1 MWTLSRLVEGFDA
14 GWRFSGSSFA
24 AQSSHDVWK
33 VVGLRLLA
41 MTPAEMEGLV
51 IGPVTHHVGRE
62 RVAAFVDVTG
72 DDAERWRE
80 HAPPGYAAAL
90 LFAVAGDFLTDPR
103 IAPYLA
109 TLIHIDQQFTF
120 SGPIPIGTDVVVTGA
135 VDRVRERG
143 GAYFV
148 TFVATG
154 EVDGG
159 VVLESRS
166 TFLMSDEAAGEAATD
181 APEPAVG
188 DCGRNDTAGGSSEVQ
203 VGQTSTMAKSA
214 SRKDLIR
221 YSAATGDFNP
231 LHWDH
236 KSARA
241 AGLEGVVVHG
251 LLMLSWL
258 AQQASAFGTGPAPVA
273 TIKVRFRSALRPAEA
288 ARIEATVKDI
298 TIDRRE
304 ADIGLRLGVGEA
316 DVVTG
321 SAVVRLEA
329 VTP

>member
-1 MWTLSRLVEGFDA
+1 
-14 GWRFSGSSFA
+14 
-24 AQSSHDVWK
+24 
-33 VVGLRLLA
+33 
-41 MTPAEMEGLV
+41 MEGLV

-62 RVAAFVDVTG
+62 RVSAFADVTG
-72 DDAERWRE
+72 DDTDRWRE

-120 SGPIPIGTDVVVTGA
+120 PRPITVDADVVVTGT
-135 VDRVRERG
+135 VSRVRERG

-148 TFVATG
+148 TFVASG
-154 EVDGG
+154 EVADE
-159 VVLESRS
+159 VVLQSRS
-166 TFLMSDEAAGEAATD
+166 TFLMSDEAAAEVATD
-181 APEPAVG
+181 EAEPAV
-188 DCGRNDTAGGSSEVQ
+188 DDRDSNETAGVLLDVE
-203 VGQTSTMAKSA
+203 VGQTASSAKSA

-236 KSARA
+236 ESARA
-241 AGLEGVVVHG
+241 AGLEGVAVHG
-251 LLMLSWL
+251 LLMLSWF

-273 TIKVRFRSALRPAEA
+273 TIKARFRSALRSAEA
-288 ARIEATVKDI
+288 ARVEATVKAVD
-298 TIDRRE
+298 TDDRE
-304 ADIGLRLGVGEA
+304 ASIGLRLSAG
-316 DVVTG
+316 DVDIVTG

>member
-1 MWTLSRLVEGFDA
+1 
-14 GWRFSGSSFA
+14 
-24 AQSSHDVWK
+24 
-33 VVGLRLLA
+33 
-41 MTPAEMEGLV
+41 MEGLV
-51 IGPVTHHVGRE
+51 IGPVAHHVGRE

-72 DDAERWRE
+72 DDAERWRD

-90 LFAVAGDFLTDPR
+90 LFAVAGEFLTDPR

-120 SGPIPIGTDVVVTGA
+120 SGPIPVDADVVVTGT

-154 EVDGG
+154 EVAGN

-166 TFLMSDEAAGEAATD
+166 TFLMSDEAAAEVATD
-181 APEPAVG
+181 EVEPAVVHRG
-188 DCGRNDTAGGSSEVQ
+188 PNDAPGEISEAQ
-203 VGQTSTMAKSA
+203 VGSVLTMSKSA
-214 SRKDLIR
+214 SRQDLIR

-236 KSARA
+236 ESARA
-241 AGLEGVVVHG
+241 AGLQGVVVHG

-258 AQQASAFGTGPAPVA
+258 AQQASAFSTEPAPIA

-288 ARIEATVKDI
+288 ARIEATVKTVATDG
-298 TIDRRE
+298 RE
-304 ADIGLRLGVGEA
+304 AKVGLRLSAGDT
-316 DVVTG
+316 DVATG
-321 SAVVRLEA
+321 SAVIRLEA
-329 VTP
+329 VTR

>member
-1 MWTLSRLVEGFDA
+1 
-14 GWRFSGSSFA
+14 
-24 AQSSHDVWK
+24 
-33 VVGLRLLA
+33 

-62 RVAAFVDVTG
+62 RVSVFVDVTG
-72 DDAERWRE
+72 DDTDRWRE

-120 SGPIPIGTDVVVTGA
+120 PRPITVDTDVVVTGT
-135 VDRVRERG
+135 VSRVRERG

-148 TFVATG
+148 TFVASAEDAG
-154 EVDGG
+154 E

-166 TFLMSDEAAGEAATD
+166 TFLMSDEAAAEVATD
-181 APEPAVG
+181 EAEPAV
-188 DCGRNDTAGGSSEVQ
+188 DDRDSNETAGVLLDVE
-203 VGQTSTMAKSA
+203 VGQTASSAKSA

-236 KSARA
+236 ESARA

-258 AQQASAFGTGPAPVA
+258 AQQASAFGTGPRPIAM
-273 TIKVRFRSALRPAEA
+273 IKARFRSALRPAEA
-288 ARIEATVKDI
+288 ARVEATVKAVD
-298 TIDRRE
+298 TGDRE
-304 ADIGLRLGVGEA
+304 ASIGLLLSAG
-316 DVVTG
+316 DVDIVTG

>member
-1 MWTLSRLVEGFDA
+1 MQNPIRGVNDPP
-14 GWRFSGSSFA
+14 
-24 AQSSHDVWK
+24 
-33 VVGLRLLA
+33 GLRLLA
-41 MTPAEMEGLV
+41 MTPVEMEGLV

-62 RVAAFVDVTG
+62 RIGAFVDATG
-72 DDAERWRE
+72 DDPGRWRD

-120 SGPIPIGTDVVVTGA
+120 AGPIAVDSDVVVTGT
-135 VDRVRERG
+135 VERVRARG

-154 EVDGG
+154 TVTDD

-166 TFLMSDEAAGEAATD
+166 TFLMSDEAASEVSVDLG
-181 APEPAVG
+181 EPAVG
-188 DCGRNDTAGGSSEVQ
+188 DRAPNDMPVVVSNIQEGS
-203 VGQTSTMAKSA
+203 TFTMAKSA

-221 YSAATGDFNP
+221 YAAATGDFNP

-236 KSARA
+236 ESARA
-241 AGLEGVVVHG
+241 AGLDGVVVHG

-258 AQQASAFGTGPAPVA
+258 AQQASVLGTGPAPLA
-273 TIKVRFRSALRPAEA
+273 TIKARFRSALRPAET
-288 ARIEATVKDI
+288 ARTEATVKAIATDGRN
-298 TIDRRE
+298 IDV
-304 ADIGLRLGVGEA
+304 GLRLSVGDT

-321 SAVVRLEA
+321 SAVVRLER

>member
-1 MWTLSRLVEGFDA
+1 
-14 GWRFSGSSFA
+14 
-24 AQSSHDVWK
+24 
-33 VVGLRLLA
+33 
-41 MTPAEMEGLV
+41 MTPAEMEDLV

-109 TLIHIDQQFTF
+109 TLIHIDQQF
-120 SGPIPIGTDVVVTGA
+120 SYPAPIAVDSDVVVTGT
-135 VDRVRERG
+135 VERVRERG

-154 EVDGG
+154 TAGNR

-166 TFLMSDEAAGEAATD
+166 TFLMSDEAAAEVATD
-181 APEPAVG
+181 EAEPAVAERG
-188 DCGRNDTAGGSSEVQ
+188 PNDTPGEIFETQ
-203 VGQTSTMAKSA
+203 VGSIHTMSKSA

-221 YSAATGDFNP
+221 YSASTGDFNP

-236 KSARA
+236 ESARA

-258 AQQASAFGTGPAPVA
+258 AQQAGAFGTGPAPVA
-273 TIKVRFRSALRPAEA
+273 TIKARFRSALRPAEA
-288 ARIEATVKDI
+288 ARIEATVK
-298 TIDRRE
+298 TIVEDGRG
-304 ADIGLRLGVGEA
+304 ASIGLRLSTGDI

>member
-1 MWTLSRLVEGFDA
+1 
-14 GWRFSGSSFA
+14 
-24 AQSSHDVWK
+24 
-33 VVGLRLLA
+33 
-41 MTPAEMEGLV
+41 MEGLV
-51 IGPVTHHVGRE
+51 IGPVTHNVSRE

-72 DDAERWRE
+72 DDAERWRD

-120 SGPIPIGTDVVVTGA
+120 SGPIPIDADVVVTGT

-148 TFVATG
+148 TFVASG
-154 EVDGG
+154 EVEGEA
-159 VVLESRS
+159 VLESKS
-166 TFLMSDEAAGEAATD
+166 TFLMSDEAAGEVATDEGEPVVDDRAQND
-181 APEPAVG
+181 APEAVSG
-188 DCGRNDTAGGSSEVQ
+188 VGVGS
-203 VGQTSTMAKSA
+203 TFTMAKSA

-236 KSARA
+236 ESARA
-241 AGLEGVVVHG
+241 AGLDGVVVHG

-258 AQQASAFGTGPAPVA
+258 AQQASAFGADPVPV
-273 TIKVRFRSALRPAEA
+273 IKIKARFRSALRPADA
-288 ARIEATVKDI
+288 AQIEATVK
-298 TIDRRE
+298 TIATDVRE
-304 ADIGLRLGVGEA
+304 ADVGLRLTAA
-316 DVVTG
+316 DNDVITG

>member
-1 MWTLSRLVEGFDA
+1 
-14 GWRFSGSSFA
+14 
-24 AQSSHDVWK
+24 
-33 VVGLRLLA
+33 

-72 DDAERWRE
+72 DDTERWRD

-120 SGPIPIGTDVVVTGA
+120 AAPIAIGSDVVVTGT

-154 EVDGG
+154 TVAED

-166 TFLMSDEAAGEAATD
+166 TFLMSDEAA
-181 APEPAVG
+181 
-188 DCGRNDTAGGSSEVQ
+188 SEVAIDLGEPTVADRAPNDIPMVVSNVQ
-203 VGQTSTMAKSA
+203 DGSTFAMAKSA
-214 SRKDLIR
+214 SRNDLIR

-236 KSARA
+236 ESARA
-241 AGLEGVVVHG
+241 AGLKGVVVHG

-258 AQQASAFGTGPAPVA
+258 AQQASAFGTGPTPIA

-288 ARIEATVKDI
+288 ARVEATVK
-298 TIDRRE
+298 TIAADGRE
-304 ADIGLRLGVGEA
+304 AKIGLGLSVGEA

-321 SAVVRLEA
+321 SAVIRLEA
-329 VTP
+329 VTR

>member
-1 MWTLSRLVEGFDA
+1 MRV
-14 GWRFSGSSFA
+14 
-24 AQSSHDVWK
+24 
-33 VVGLRLLA
+33 
-41 MTPAEMEGLV
+41 MTPGDLAGSV
-51 IGPVTHHVGRE
+51 IGPIAHRVDRE
-62 RVAAFVDVTG
+62 RIDAFVEVTG
-72 DDAERWRE
+72 DDAKRWRGQ
-80 HAPPGYAAAL
+80 APPGYAAAL

-120 SGPIPIGTDVVVTGA
+120 SRPIAVDADVVVTGT
-135 VDRVRERG
+135 VSRVRERG

-148 TFVATG
+148 TFVASG
-154 EVDGG
+154 EIAGE

-166 TFLMSDEAAGEAATD
+166 TFLMSDEATGGVATD
-181 APEPAVG
+181 APEPDVSDRA
-188 DCGRNDTAGGSSEVQ
+188 RNDTVVASSEAQ
-203 VGQTSTMAKSA
+203 MGQTSTMEKSA

-236 KSARA
+236 DSARA

-258 AQQASAFGTGPAPVA
+258 AQQASVYGRGPAPVA

-298 TIDRRE
+298 ATDCRE
-304 ADIGLRLGVGEA
+304 AVIGLRLSVGEA
-316 DVVTG
+316 EVVTG

>member
-1 MWTLSRLVEGFDA
+1 
-14 GWRFSGSSFA
+14 
-24 AQSSHDVWK
+24 
-33 VVGLRLLA
+33 

-51 IGPVTHHVGRE
+51 IGPVTHNVGRE

-72 DDAERWRE
+72 DDPERWRN

-109 TLIHIDQQFTF
+109 TLIHIDQQFTY
-120 SGPIPIGTDVVVTGA
+120 SGSIPIDADVVVTGT

-154 EVDGG
+154 EVGGG

-166 TFLMSDEAAGEAATD
+166 TFLMSDEAAAEVGTD
-181 APEPAVG
+181 GGEPAVAERG
-188 DCGRNDTAGGSSEVQ
+188 PNDPPGEISVAQ
-203 VGQTSTMAKSA
+203 VGSVSTMLKSA

-221 YSAATGDFNP
+221 YSSATGDFNP

-236 KSARA
+236 ASARA
-241 AGLEGVVVHG
+241 AGLGGVVVHG

-258 AQQASAFGTGPAPVA
+258 AQQASVLGAGPAPVVK
-273 TIKVRFRSALRPAEA
+273 IKARFRSALRPAEA
-288 ARIEATVKDI
+288 VRIEATVKSIAPDGSE
-298 TIDRRE
+298 T
-304 ADIGLRLGVGEA
+304 DIGLRLSAGDT

-321 SAVVRLEA
+321 SAVVRLGA

>member
-1 MWTLSRLVEGFDA
+1 MP
-14 GWRFSGSSFA
+14 
-24 AQSSHDVWK
+24 
-33 VVGLRLLA
+33 
-41 MTPAEMEGLV
+41 MTPVEMEGLV

-72 DDAERWRE
+72 DDAERWCD

-120 SGPIPIGTDVVVTGA
+120 SGPIPIDIGVVVTGK

-148 TFVATG
+148 TFVASGDVGG
-154 EVDGG
+154 E

-166 TFLMSDEAAGEAATD
+166 TFLMSDEAAAEVATD
-181 APEPAVG
+181 EAEPAVAERG
-188 DCGRNDTAGGSSEVQ
+188 PNDAPGAITEVQ
-203 VGQTSTMAKSA
+203 VGSTFAVAKSA

-236 KSARA
+236 ESARA

-258 AQQASAFGTGPAPVA
+258 AQQAGAFSTGPAPVA
-273 TIKVRFRSALRPAEA
+273 TVKVRFRSALRPAEA
-288 ARIEATVKDI
+288 ARIEASVK
-298 TIDRRE
+298 TIVNDGRE
-304 ADIGLRLGVGEA
+304 ASIGLRLSAGDI

-329 VTP
+329 VTR

>member
-1 MWTLSRLVEGFDA
+1 
-14 GWRFSGSSFA
+14 
-24 AQSSHDVWK
+24 
-33 VVGLRLLA
+33 

-51 IGPVTHHVGRE
+51 IGPVMHRVGRE
-62 RVAAFVDVTG
+62 RVSAFVDVTG
-72 DDAERWRE
+72 DDTDRWRE

-109 TLIHIDQQFTF
+109 TLIHVDQQFTF
-120 SGPIPIGTDVVVTGA
+120 SGSITVETDVVVTGTA
-135 VDRVRERG
+135 SRVRERG

-148 TFVATG
+148 TFVASAEVAG
-154 EVDGG
+154 E

-166 TFLMSDEAAGEAATD
+166 TFLMSDEAAAEVATD
-181 APEPAVG
+181 EAEPAV
-188 DCGRNDTAGGSSEVQ
+188 DARDSNETAGVLLDVEA
-203 VGQTSTMAKSA
+203 GQTAGSAKSA

-236 KSARA
+236 ESARA

-258 AQQASAFGTGPAPVA
+258 AQQASAFGAGPAPIA
-273 TIKVRFRSALRPAEA
+273 TIKARFRSALRPAEA
-288 ARIEATVKDI
+288 TRIEATVKTVATD
-298 TIDRRE
+298 DRE
-304 ADIGLRLGVGEA
+304 ASIGLRLSAG
-316 DVVTG
+316 DVEIVTG

>member
-1 MWTLSRLVEGFDA
+1 
-14 GWRFSGSSFA
+14 
-24 AQSSHDVWK
+24 
-33 VVGLRLLA
+33 

-72 DDAERWRE
+72 DDAERWRD

-109 TLIHIDQQFTF
+109 TLIHIDQQFTY
-120 SGPIPIGTDVVVTGA
+120 SGAIPVDADVVVTGT

-148 TFVATG
+148 TFVASG
-154 EVDGG
+154 EVAGD
-159 VVLESRS
+159 VVLDSRS
-166 TFLMSDEAAGEAATD
+166 TFLMSDEAAAEVAAD
-181 APEPAVG
+181 AGEPAVA
-188 DCGRNDTAGGSSEVQ
+188 DRATNDAPGAIAGVGVGS
-203 VGQTSTMAKSA
+203 TFTTAKSA
-214 SRKDLIR
+214 SRRDLIR
-221 YSAATGDFNP
+221 YAAATADFNP

-236 KSARA
+236 ESART

-258 AQQASAFGTGPAPVA
+258 AEQASAIGTGPAPVA

-288 ARIEATVKDI
+288 ARIETTVKAVATDGR
-298 TIDRRE
+298 D
-304 ADIGLRLGVGEA
+304 ADLGLRLSIGDT

-329 VTP
+329 VTT

>member
-1 MWTLSRLVEGFDA
+1 
-14 GWRFSGSSFA
+14 
-24 AQSSHDVWK
+24 
-33 VVGLRLLA
+33 
-41 MTPAEMEGLV
+41 MEGLV

-62 RVAAFVDVTG
+62 RIAAFVGVTG
-72 DDAERWRE
+72 DDAERWSD

-120 SGPIPIGTDVVVTGA
+120 SGPVPVDTDVVVIGTVG
-135 VDRVRERG
+135 RVRERG

-148 TFVATG
+148 TFTATG
-154 EVDGG
+154 TIEDE

-166 TFLMSDEAAGEAATD
+166 TFLMSDEAATEAATD
-181 APEPAVG
+181 LGEPAVADRG
-188 DCGRNDTAGGSSEVQ
+188 PNEQAGMIPDAEVGSTFSI
-203 VGQTSTMAKSA
+203 AKSA
-214 SRKDLIR
+214 SRADLIR
-221 YSAATGDFNP
+221 YAAATGDFNP

-236 KSARA
+236 ESARA

-258 AQQASAFGTGPAPVA
+258 AQQASAVGFGSTSIA

-288 ARIEATVKDI
+288 ARIEATVKKISDDGAEV
-298 TIDRRE
+298 TV
-304 ADIGLRLGVGEA
+304 GLRLVAGDA

-321 SAVVRLEA
+321 SAVVQLA
-329 VTP
+329 GVTP

>member
-1 MWTLSRLVEGFDA
+1 
-14 GWRFSGSSFA
+14 
-24 AQSSHDVWK
+24 
-33 VVGLRLLA
+33 
-41 MTPAEMEGLV
+41 MEGLV
-51 IGPVTHHVGRE
+51 IGPVTHDVGRE

-72 DDAERWRE
+72 DDSERWRD

-109 TLIHIDQQFTF
+109 TLIHIDQQFTY
-120 SGPIPIGTDVVVTGA
+120 SRPIPIDMVVVVTGT

-148 TFVATG
+148 TFVVTG
-154 EVDGG
+154 EVDGE

-166 TFLMSDEAAGEAATD
+166 TFLMSDEAAAEAATD
-181 APEPAVG
+181 EGEPAVAERG
-188 DCGRNDTAGGSSEVQ
+188 PNDTPGELSGAQ
-203 VGQTSTMAKSA
+203 VGSVLTMSKSA

-221 YSAATGDFNP
+221 YSAATSDFNP
-231 LHWDH
+231 LHWH
-236 KSARA
+236 HASARA
-241 AGLEGVVVHG
+241 AGLDGVVVHG

-258 AQQASAFGTGPAPVA
+258 AQQASVFGAGPVPVA
-273 TIKVRFRSALRPAEA
+273 KIKARFRSALRPAEA
-288 ARIEATVKDI
+288 ARIEATVK
-298 TIDRRE
+298 TIAPDGNV
-304 ADIGLRLGVGEA
+304 ADIGLRLAAGDT

-329 VTP
+329 VTR

>member
-1 MWTLSRLVEGFDA
+1 
-14 GWRFSGSSFA
+14 
-24 AQSSHDVWK
+24 
-33 VVGLRLLA
+33 

-109 TLIHIDQQFTF
+109 TLIHIDQQFTYPA
-120 SGPIPIGTDVVVTGA
+120 PIAVDLDVVVTGT
-135 VDRVRERG
+135 VERVRERG

-154 EVDGG
+154 TARTEI
-159 VVLESRS
+159 VLESRS
-166 TFLMSDEAAGEAATD
+166 TFLMSDEAATEVATD
-181 APEPAVG
+181 DGEPAVAERG
-188 DCGRNDTAGGSSEVQ
+188 PNDTPGEISETQ
-203 VGQTSTMAKSA
+203 VASILTMSKSA
-214 SRKDLIR
+214 NRKDLIR

-236 KSARA
+236 ESARA

-258 AQQASAFGTGPAPVA
+258 AQQASAFGAGPAPVA
-273 TIKVRFRSALRPAEA
+273 TIKARFRSALRPAEA
-288 ARIEATVKDI
+288 ARVEATVKDI
-298 TIDRRE
+298 VDDGRRT
-304 ADIGLRLGVGEA
+304 DVGLRLSVGDT

-321 SAVVRLEA
+321 SAVVRLKA

>member
-1 MWTLSRLVEGFDA
+1 
-14 GWRFSGSSFA
+14 
-24 AQSSHDVWK
+24 
-33 VVGLRLLA
+33 

-51 IGPVTHHVGRE
+51 IGPVTHRVGRE
-62 RVAAFVDVTG
+62 RVGAFVDVTG
-72 DDAERWRE
+72 DDTERWRD

-120 SGPIPIGTDVVVTGA
+120 SGPIAVDADVVVTGT
-135 VDRVRERG
+135 VSRVRERG

-148 TFVATG
+148 TFVASG
-154 EVDGG
+154 EVAGE

-166 TFLMSDEAAGEAATD
+166 TFLMSDEAAAEVASDEA
-181 APEPAVG
+181 EPAV
-188 DCGRNDTAGGSSEVQ
+188 DDRDSNETAGVLPDVE
-203 VGQTSTMAKSA
+203 VGQTLSMAKSA

-236 KSARA
+236 ESARA
-241 AGLEGVVVHG
+241 AGLGGVVVHG

-258 AQQASAFGTGPAPVA
+258 AQQASACGTGPAPVA
-273 TIKVRFRSALRPAEA
+273 KIKARFRSALRPAEA
-288 ARIEATVKDI
+288 SRVEATVKAIATDG
-298 TIDRRE
+298 RE
-304 ADIGLRLGVGEA
+304 ADIGLRLAAGEA

>member
-1 MWTLSRLVEGFDA
+1 
-14 GWRFSGSSFA
+14 
-24 AQSSHDVWK
+24 
-33 VVGLRLLA
+33 

-72 DDAERWRE
+72 DDAERWRD

-120 SGPIPIGTDVVVTGA
+120 SGPIPVDADVVVTGT

-154 EVDGG
+154 EVEGE

-166 TFLMSDEAAGEAATD
+166 TFLMSDEAAAEVATD
-181 APEPAVG
+181 EAEPAVADRG
-188 DCGRNDTAGGSSEVQ
+188 QNDTPGLISEAQ
-203 VGQTSTMAKSA
+203 VGSVLTMSKSA

-236 KSARA
+236 ESARA
-241 AGLEGVVVHG
+241 AGLQGVVVHG

-258 AQQASAFGTGPAPVA
+258 AQQASAFSTEPAPIA

-288 ARIEATVKDI
+288 ARIEATVK
-298 TIDRRE
+298 TVAIDGRE
-304 ADIGLRLGVGEA
+304 AKVGLRLSAGDT

-329 VTP
+329 VTR